1 MVTYDTDYDLAIL
14 GGSVDSRFAA
24 CRAARKGARVA
35 LIVPNWQAS
44 DRTHYVLQ
52 ALRAWP
58 LDSTK
63 PDWASL
69 CAWIRHRCN
78 YPTFSSTTLSAQGVD
93 VISESASFAQRGRLQ
108 LDSRSLRAS
117 RYLLTD
123 GYALSDLTV
132 NQGLLC
138 GQLTQLETIPER
150 IAVVGYGATA
160 LEWAYALSHRATVT
174 LIWRGASP
182 LPAEDHDIQRLAEAQ
197 LKGLGIQLL
206 SLSDCLEGRDS
217 QLDAKTLNVDLLV
230 VVPQSYKWESIS
242 LKAVGIAG
250 EPIPVNCYLQT
261 AHPKIYVSGGSLG
274 GENRAELTCQETSVA
289 LENALFKRSRIMQY
303 EQSFYSIELLS
314 PVGRWGLTEYQARQ
328 RYGQDIAVVQ
338 ASSLPLMTNQVCQT
352 NFCKLI
358 VRGTY
363 LVGVHL
369 MGDGAPNLAAA
380 LGSRPRLQTLSRW
393 AMATFE
399 SGTLAEAICQAIA
412 NLQNQRWQPG
422 QWRRDWTENWLN
434 LRRSWDG

>member
-24 CRAARKGARVA
+24 CRAAQKGARVA
-35 LIVPNWQAS
+35 LIAPNWRAS
-44 DRTHYVLQ
+44 DRTYYVLQ

-58 LDSTK
+58 LDSKT
-63 PDWASL
+63 DWSSL
-69 CAWIRHRCN
+69 RAWIRHRCN
-78 YPTFSSTTLSAQGVD
+78 YPTFSSTTLSTQGVD
-93 VISESASFAQRGRLQ
+93 VISEPASFTQGGRLQ
-108 LDSRSLRAS
+108 LDSRSLKAS

-123 GYALSDLTV
+123 GYTLSSLTID
-132 NQGLLC
+132 QGLFC
-138 GQLTQLETIPER
+138 GQLTQLAKIPKR
-150 IAVVGYGATA
+150 IAVVGYGATV

-174 LIWRGASP
+174 LIWRGASL
-182 LPAEDHDIQRLAEAQ
+182 LPAEDHDIRRLAEAQ
-197 LKGLGIQLL
+197 LKGLGIKLL
-206 SLSDCLEGRDS
+206 SLSDCLEGKDS
-217 QLDAKTLNVDLLV
+217 QLDAKMLDVDLLV
-230 VVPQSYKWESIS
+230 VVPQPYKWEAMS
-242 LKAVGIAG
+242 LKAVGIVG

-274 GENRAELTCQETSVA
+274 GENRAELTCQETSIA
-289 LENALFKRSRIMQY
+289 LENALFKRSRIMRY
-303 EQSFYSIELLS
+303 ERSFYSIELLS

-328 RYGQDIAVVQ
+328 RYGQDIMVGQ
-338 ASSLPLMTNQVCQT
+338 ASSLPSMTDQVCQT

-358 VRGTY
+358 VRGAH

-369 MGDGAPNLAAA
+369 MGEGSPNLAAT
-380 LGSRPRLQTLSRW
+380 LGSRPRLHTLSRW

-399 SGTLAEAICQAIA
+399 SGTLAEAVYQAIA

-422 QWRRDWTENWLN
+422 QWRRDWAENWFN